1 MSAETFSTALFLIT
15 AVIAAGVLIN
25 AIFPVV
31 YTMAGTFSSAS
42 HTADQNIRTDFK
54 IVSYTGVI
62 GSPNKVTVWLKNVGS
77 AQIGYSDIE
86 RADVMCGP
94 VGNFDR
100 LNYGSFASGN
110 WQFEISDL
118 NSNGYW
124 DSGETIKVIAEPKD
138 LSTDND
144 VYFQF
149 VLPSGI
155 WRSTQFSLNS

>member
-54 IVSYTGVI
+54 IVSYVGTAGTP
-62 GSPNKVTVWLKNVGS
+62 GKVQIWLKNVGS
-77 AQIGYSDIE
+77 AQLTVSDIE
-86 RADVMCGP
+86 RSDVMCGN
-94 VGNFDR
+94 VGAFDR
-100 LNYGSFASGN
+100 LVYGSTGSGK
-110 WQFEISDL
+110 WQYYLSDL

-124 DSGETIKVIAEPKD
+124 DSGETVEITAQPAE
-138 LSTDND
+138 LTSDND

-155 WRSTQFSLNS
+155 WRSTQFSLS